1 MTLKCPSFVSQYHHT
16 GAFEGIFGP
25 DSNEDHTGAWDSV
38 MTCFFIDTVCIP
50 YLHPFVILKHGIQ
63 AKNFVQYLRI
73 IHCILA
79 PGGVWINLGP
89 LLWHWENSDELSI
102 ELTLDEVKELARDVG
117 FELSVCYPLHP
128 SVLLASHPIY
138 RTKDILKRST
148 VATRRLCCRMYI
160 TLRSGRQP
168 KSRLRGPNPISI

>member
-1 MTLKCPSFVSQYHHT
+1 MTLKGPSLVSHYHHT

-50 YLHPFVILKHGIQ
+50 YLRHFVILNRALQ
-63 AKNFVQYLRI
+63 AKNFVHHLRI
-73 IHCILA
+73 IHSILA

-102 ELTLDEVKELARDVG
+102 ELTLDEVKELARGVG
-117 FELSVCYPLHP
+117 FELSVCCPLLP
-128 SVLLASHPIY
+128 GVLLASHPIH
-138 RTKDILKRST
+138 RTNDLLKRSIA
-148 VATRRLCCRMYI
+148 ATRRPCCRMYI
-160 TLRSGRQP
+160 TLRSGRQQ
-168 KSRLRGPNPISI
+168 KSRLRGVDPLSI